1 MVVGGDEHTASRSLT
16 EAKRNGV
23 PIDGIGIQA
32 HELRT
37 LRFPLGR
44 VQGPLDPGKTEVQ
57 RSELSQPLEVLQ
69 TGVGDLGAAEAQ
81 FLELPQP
88 LEMLQTGV
96 GDAGVVK
103 V

>member
-1 MVVGGDEHTASRSLT
+1 MVVRGGEHTAFRLLT

-37 LRFPLGR
+37 MRFPLGR
-44 VQGPLDPGKTEVQ
+44 VQGPDLGKTEVQ

-88 LEMLQTGV
+88 LEVLQTGV
-96 GDAGVVK
+96 GDSGVVK